1 MVFLPLLL
9 LFAVQITGV
18 VVAAAFGL
26 ALPFSWMLERAALRG
41 RRPAGGS
48 VATVLTCA
56 AGMLLGL
63 GVTHSGALITHAFEA
78 AFMQKNTPSP
88 TDFTWVYLTFMTTLV
103 ALGLGLSRWQYGR
116 VLRLHAVV
124 GGLLVLAGV
133 ALAGVVSAVK

>member
-1 MVFLPLLL
+1 MLAMLL
-9 LFAVQITGV
+9 LFLLAIQAAGL

-26 ALPFSWMLERAALRG
+26 ALPFSWVLERAALRG

-56 AGMLLGL
+56 AGILLGL
-63 GVTHSGALITHAFEA
+63 GVTHAASVTGQHFQATLAGNPEA
-78 AFMQKNTPSP
+78 SP

-124 GGLLVLAGV
+124 GGLLVLTGV